1 MLLPSVAGTRLALSR
16 LELVTGRFVSA
27 SRAEGTLSP
36 LCRPHQGATVKT
48 RQEDGFTLVELL
60 IVVAIIGIIASIG
73 VAQVMR
79 ARLAANE
86 SSAISSMRTI
96 NTAQVS
102 YANSAAN
109 GGFATSLLVLA
120 TTCPGGTSF
129 ISPDLDPSLPSA
141 TTVGATGMLKSGY
154 VVDLGA
160 VGVGATTDCNGTPA
174 TTDYVATAVPRT
186 IGATGERGFNTNGAG
201 TIYFDP
207 AGLPTGTTP
216 IQ

>member
-1 MLLPSVAGTRLALSR
+1 
-16 LELVTGRFVSA
+16 
-27 SRAEGTLSP
+27 
-36 LCRPHQGATVKT
+36 VKT

-60 IVVAIIGIIASIG
+60 IVVAIIGIVAAIG

-86 SSAISSMRTI
+86 SSAISSMRTV

-109 GGFATSLLVLA
+109 GGYATSLLILA
-120 TTCPGGTSF
+120 TPCPGGTGF
-129 ISPDLDPSLPSA
+129 ISPDLDPSLPGA
-141 TTVGATGMLKSGY
+141 TPVGASGLLKSGY
-154 VVDLGA
+154 EIDLIA
-160 VGVGATTDCNGTPA
+160 AGVGTTTDCNGSPA
-174 TTDYVATAVPRT
+174 MTDYVATALPRT
-186 IGATGERGFNTNGAG
+186 VGATGERGFNTNAAG
-201 TIYFDP
+201 TIFFDP